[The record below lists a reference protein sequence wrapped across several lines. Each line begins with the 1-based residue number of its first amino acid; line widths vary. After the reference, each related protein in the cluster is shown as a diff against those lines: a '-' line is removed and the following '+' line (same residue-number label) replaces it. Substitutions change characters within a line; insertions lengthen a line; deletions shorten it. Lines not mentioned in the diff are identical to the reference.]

1 MKNNLKWSLCAAI
14 VFLAAAGAYVYW
26 QYFRD
31 TWQPPSV
38 VTISSKKEVA
48 SLFPEYM
55 AWV

>member
-14 VFLAAAGAYVYW
+14 VFLAATGAYVYW